1 MNVDFSFLDS
11 FTEEARDKL
20 KRSLLECSLLF
31 HSNNPMVAGIDKSD
45 ILSKSIFAIIADCE
59 GIATIESI
67 AEAYLQRFGKPID
80 VKVLEGVLKGLVKS
94 SFISPFENGYRPHK
108 RAAETM
114 REGVQQLEERMKQLN
129 QQLLNK
135 AEIIIGESID
145 STTKQTIG
153 RNIRKSLNL
162 YFQLYALDY
171 IFDDKDAGHKVE
183 EEDVINEVKR
193 DLTNKVSDALLEAF
207 SDLIEHPTDEQK
219 ETLMLCVKLF
229 IGAQFLQIDP
239 LVSQMEL
246 SKLKEKRFILD
257 TDFLLYSIT
266 RHCRQSAEYKK
277 LLKTL
282 RKIGCELVIPNEVVS
297 EVLKHALCAEN
308 NYYRFRSTLEAVD
321 EEVIDKQANNVF
333 VKDYCMHRL
342 KNHYSKSIRAYLYE
356 NYLSQEESLEFIKDF
371 IRDEL
376 HIEPGLEIDMPVDND
391 YLYVKELLIE
401 KIYEK
406 TRNSDKDQWRDDN
419 ETRSIA
425 ETDAKLLLNA
435 LALNKNIQPESG
447 KDLLNANTYLVTFT
461 TKGIKSAKELDIYK
475 KVVTRPEILINLLL
489 EIGMFD
495 DKHNGMFDLF
505 ENPFLAQVMNE
516 HWDVLSALSK
526 TGVDLRGHS
535 VTRLGR
541 ELGETV
547 HSYLTKSSDAEHI
560 GTANN
565 YNFEAIGTVD
575 EFLKFVKEIKRKNYS
590 FMPDAE
596 KIIEKFKEQ
605 KKDKEKAEAN
615 AAKTQAILDKKA
627 KGYDNYLR
635 RIGKTPGENKPRK
648 QFAKKGGRK

>member
-1 MNVDFSFLDS
+1 
-11 FTEEARDKL
+11 
-20 KRSLLECSLLF
+20 
-31 HSNNPMVAGIDKSD
+31 
-45 ILSKSIFAIIADCE
+45 
-59 GIATIESI
+59 
-67 AEAYLQRFGKPID
+67 
-80 VKVLEGVLKGLVKS
+80 
-94 SFISPFENGYRPHK
+94 
-108 RAAETM
+108 M
-114 REGVQQLEERMKQLN
+114 R
-129 QQLLNK
+129 
-135 AEIIIGESID
+135 
-145 STTKQTIG
+145 
-153 RNIRKSLNL
+153 
-162 YFQLYALDY
+162 
-171 IFDDKDAGHKVE
+171 
-183 EEDVINEVKR
+183 
-193 DLTNKVSDALLEAF
+193 
-207 SDLIEHPTDEQK
+207 
-219 ETLMLCVKLF
+219 
-229 IGAQFLQIDP
+229 
-239 LVSQMEL
+239 
-246 SKLKEKRFILD
+246 
-257 TDFLLYSIT
+257 
-266 RHCRQSAEYKK
+266 
-277 LLKTL
+277 
-282 RKIGCELVIPNEVVS
+282 
-297 EVLKHALCAEN
+297 
-308 NYYRFRSTLEAVD
+308 
-321 EEVIDKQANNVF
+321 
-333 VKDYCMHRL
+333 RL
-342 KNHYSKSIRAYLYE
+342 K
-356 NYLSQEESLEFIKDF
+356 FT
-371 IRDEL
+371 
-376 HIEPGLEIDMPVDND
+376 
-391 YLYVKELLIE
+391 
-401 KIYEK
+401 YEK

-505 ENPFLAQVMNE
+505 ENPFLAQIMNE

-635 RIGKTPGENKPRK
+635 RIGKTPGENKSKK
-648 QFAKKGGRK
+648 QITMKKSRTKK